1 MAGFR
6 EETDVTR
13 TGTPVFLAIPN
24 GVSPHPCMILMHERY
39 GLVQHTI
46 DIAKRLATNGYL
58 VAAPD
63 LYHEFEDQEALHAG
77 TATMRISDDAVV
89 KQLEGVA
96 ELIEA
101 SYNADLDR
109 LAVMGVCATGRYPL
123 AYASDH
129 PVRAC
134 ITFYGGLNDESW
146 SSNDLHPIPMEGYL
160 AKIQAPILGVYGE
173 GDHTIPIS
181 DVFKFRNVLE
191 SLNRTY
197 QITIYP
203 HVPHGWLNDT
213 MPGRYRRE
221 AAELTWNE
229 LLTFL
234 DAELNRAKNPSTGL
248 VEWKFCSA
256 KSLDYDFGKNMRYE

>member
-6 EETDVTR
+6 EEKDETKA
-13 TGTPVFLAIPN
+13 GTPVFIAIPN
-24 GVSPHPCMILMHERY
+24 GAGPHPCMMLMHERY

-63 LYHEFEDQEALHAG
+63 LYHEFEDQAALHAG
-77 TATMRISDDAVV
+77 TATMRISDEAVV
-89 KQLEGVA
+89 KQLESVL
-96 ELIEA
+96 ELIES
-101 SYNADLDR
+101 SYGADTQR

-129 PVRAC
+129 PVSAC
-134 ITFYGGLNDESW
+134 VTFYGGLNEESW
-146 SSNDLHPIPMEGYL
+146 SSNEMHPIPMDEYL
-160 AKIQAPILGVYGE
+160 ANIKAPILGVYGE

-181 DVFKFRNVLE
+181 DVLKFRDALE
-191 SLNRTY
+191 RHNKSY

-203 HVPHGWLNDT
+203 GMPHGWLNDT

-221 AAELTWNE
+221 MAERTWGE
-229 LLTFL
+229 LLAFL
-234 DAELNRAKNPSTGL
+234 DSTLNQRDPSATGIIA
-248 VEWKFCSA
+248 WKFSSA
-256 KSLDYDFGKNMRYE
+256 KSVDYDFTKNVRYE